1 MTPTVAIKQGAT
13 FGFTGVATDGI
24 NPMDLT
30 GYTLKSQV
38 RDRDGVLVDTL
49 STTVDSAI
57 AGTFT
62 VVASTG
68 TLAYP
73 LGTLELDIRLTHS
86 TAVEFSETVL
96 LNVTPSV
103 TR

>member
-1 MTPTVAIKQGAT
+1 MTQMVSIKQGAT
-13 FGFTGVATDGI
+13 FGFTGVATDST
-24 NPMDLT
+24 NAVDLT

-38 RDRDGVLVDTL
+38 RDRDGGLVDTL
-49 STTVDSAI
+49 STTIVSAVN
-57 AGTFT
+57 GTFT

-73 LGTLELDIRLTHS
+73 IGTLELDIRLTHS
-86 TAVEFSETVL
+86 TAVEFSETIL